1 MKRLNPIQIAAS
13 ASGAVLSALIA
24 SVFGVSGTVI
34 GVAVGSVVATTV
46 TALVWESIE
55 RTHSKVRDAVVQKG
69 PRLPLVHRW
78 ATRGATEEVEAD
90 ARSTAIEAS
99 VDAGSGNEPA
109 AGNEPAT
116 GNEPAAGNVPA
127 RAKAAGASDDD
138 GVGETRLV
146 AWSRATR
153 TQPMAPAGAHRPPMR
168 KPRWPLVVTIAA
180 SFALA
185 LGLVTLVE
193 VLGGRPLSSLIGAS
207 NSSGGTSA
215 GNLLTSTPPE
225 ASPTTSSTTAPPRP
239 ATTTSPST
247 STTTTTTT
255 SPSTSTTTTTS
266 TSPSTSTTTT
276 TTTTTATTPGAP
288 SAASGGASAPAAG

>member
-55 RTHSKVRDAVVQKG
+55 RTHSKVRDAVVKKG

-109 AGNEPAT
+109 T
-116 GNEPAAGNVPA
+116 GNEPAAGNEPA

-138 GVGETRLV
+138 EVGETRLV

-180 SFALA
+180 SFVLA

-255 SPSTSTTTTTS
+255 SPSTSTTTTT
-266 TSPSTSTTTT
+266 
-276 TTTTTATTPGAP
+276 TTTATTPGAP